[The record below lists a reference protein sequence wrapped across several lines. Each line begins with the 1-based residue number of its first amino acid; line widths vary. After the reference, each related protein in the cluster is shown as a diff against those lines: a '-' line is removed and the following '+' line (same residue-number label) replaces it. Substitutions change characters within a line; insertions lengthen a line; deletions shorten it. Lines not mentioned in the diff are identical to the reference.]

1 MKVFEN
7 FDWNSFWE
15 ESDYALKEYV
25 GKKPTDKE
33 IEDIENELGYKLPGS
48 YIELIKRCNGGIP
61 AATLFC
67 KGEYPVYI
75 TGIYGIDK
83 TKPYSLCGEM
93 GSKFWINEWGYP
105 DIGVTVADTISGGH
119 HMIFLDY
126 RECKKDNKP
135 KVALVDQEDDYNI
148 HVICDSFEE
157 FIKGLIEA

>member
-1 MKVFEN
+1 
-7 FDWNSFWE
+7 
-15 ESDYALKEYV
+15 
-25 GKKPTDKE
+25 
-33 IEDIENELGYKLPGS
+33 
-48 YIELIKRCNGGIP
+48 
-61 AATLFC
+61 
-67 KGEYPVYI
+67 
-75 TGIYGIDK
+75 
-83 TKPYSLCGEM
+83 M

-157 FIKGLIEA
+157 FIEGLIEA

>member
-1 MKVFEN
+1 MRGQR
-7 FDWNSFWE
+7 SR
-15 ESDYALKEYV
+15 
-25 GKKPTDKE
+25 KP
-33 IEDIENELGYKLPGS
+33 IGFRLWVVHNELGYKLPGS

>member
-135 KVALVDQEDDYNI
+135 KGALVDQEDDYNI

-157 FIKGLIEA
+157 FIEGLIEA